1 MALAH
6 FTMNKQDYT
15 AVYEQKHALRKQIA
29 QLRASLT
36 PEQLITRSREVAQN
50 LELLEAF
57 QQSKI
62 LFLYHS
68 MPGEV
73 ETRELIAR
81 YQHEKIILLPVVTPQ
96 GLILRRYR
104 ENDSLQLSSYGIS
117 EPTGED
123 FTDYAAIDFVVV
135 PGVAFDRSH
144 NRLGFG
150 KAYYDNLLPKI
161 DAYKAAVCFN
171 FQIFDT
177 IPHTPSDVKMDA
189 IVCQDEIII

>member
-6 FTMNKQDYT
+6 YTMNIQDYT
-15 AVYEQKHALRKQIA
+15 AVFEQKHALREQIA
-29 QLRASLT
+29 ERRAALT
-36 PEQLITRSREVAQN
+36 PEQLIACSREVAQT
-50 LELLEAF
+50 LETLEAF
-57 QQSKI
+57 QQSQA

-81 YQHEKIILLPVVTPQ
+81 YQHEKMILLPVVTPQ
-96 GLILRRYR
+96 GLVLRRY
-104 ENDSLQLSSYGIS
+104 EGDDSLVLSSYGIC

-123 FTDYAAIDFVVV
+123 FTDYSVIDFVVV
-135 PGVAFDRSH
+135 PGVAFDRSR

-150 KAYYDNLLPKI
+150 RAYYDNLLPKI

-171 FQIFDT
+171 FQLFDT

-189 IVCQDEIII
+189 IVSQDNIIR